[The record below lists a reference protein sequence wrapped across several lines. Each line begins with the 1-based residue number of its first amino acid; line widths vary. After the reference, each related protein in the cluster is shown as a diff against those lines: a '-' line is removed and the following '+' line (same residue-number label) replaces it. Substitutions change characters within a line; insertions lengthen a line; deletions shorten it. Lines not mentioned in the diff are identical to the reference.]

1 VEWAHFAI
9 ALSMPG
15 VSPVEVQGWD
25 EDEVMDALA
34 IIDELNADAK
44 RRERRAR

>member
-1 VEWAHFAI
+1 MEWAHFAI

-15 VSPVEVQGWD
+15 VSPIEVQDWD
-25 EDEVMDALA
+25 EVEVMDALA
-34 IIDELNADAK
+34 IIDELNTDAK